1 MLIVGTRGR
10 SLGGVKSLFA
20 NRNSFSKWCL
30 QFSPIPVVVVRP
42 PEKREKKRKKREMDP
57 DRQDYAKLLRD
68 SGLENHEIANTAEK
82 DSQQTFEVS
91 NNPEVEAAAV
101 AASMGNPPGLTPA
114 KRAVLSGIGSNEGDA
129 TDASVG
135 DLLSPESEVT
145 IPGMAVHRPVGEESS
160 EDDEEEDGAEFDV
173 AVSKLPHTRLS
184 RGEFTLKTLSH
195 VA

>member
-1 MLIVGTRGR
+1 MGTRGR
-10 SLGGVKSLFA
+10 SLASVVSLFG

-82 DSQQTFEVS
+82 DSQQTYEVS

-101 AASMGNPPGLTPA
+101 AAALCNPPGLTPP
-114 KRAVLSGIGSNEGDA
+114 KRAVLAGLVPSESGA
-129 TDASVG
+129 TDASAG
-135 DLLSPESEVT
+135 DLRSPESEAGS
-145 IPGMAVHRPVGEESS
+145 PGMAADPPAGEESS
-160 EDDEEEDGAEFDV
+160 EEDEEEDGPEFDV
-173 AVSKLPHTRLS
+173 VVSKIPYSRLS
-184 RGEFTLKTLSH
+184 RE
-195 VA
+195 